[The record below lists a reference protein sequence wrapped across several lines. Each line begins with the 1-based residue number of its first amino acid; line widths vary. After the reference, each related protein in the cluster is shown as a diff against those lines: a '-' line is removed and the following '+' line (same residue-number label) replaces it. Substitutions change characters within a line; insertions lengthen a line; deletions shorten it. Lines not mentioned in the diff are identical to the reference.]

1 LVLELV
7 HTLVGRLACRDLS
20 VDVAFDRSR
29 PCLRTVR
36 STLWY
41 WPLATSTANTDTID
55 DIALLG
61 LVTQTACL
69 IRTRWAGSAVDNVQL
84 SELYYA
90 LSANVQR
97 VYSKEHLKDVHNPR
111 PQYSNMSGD
120 EIRSI
125 GSLSRSEKGRVILP
139 PSSGH
144 GEGSEG
150 HQTASSCEALQ
161 SKLAL

>member
-1 LVLELV
+1 M
-7 HTLVGRLACRDLS
+7 
-20 VDVAFDRSR
+20 
-29 PCLRTVR
+29 
-36 STLWY
+36 
-41 WPLATSTANTDTID
+41 
-55 DIALLG
+55 
-61 LVTQTACL
+61 
-69 IRTRWAGSAVDNVQL
+69 DNVQL
-84 SELYYA
+84 SELYFA

-97 VYSKEHLKDVHNPR
+97 VYSKEHQKDVHNPR
-111 PQYSNMSGD
+111 PQYSKMSGD

-125 GSLSRSEKGRVILP
+125 GSVSKSEKGRFILP